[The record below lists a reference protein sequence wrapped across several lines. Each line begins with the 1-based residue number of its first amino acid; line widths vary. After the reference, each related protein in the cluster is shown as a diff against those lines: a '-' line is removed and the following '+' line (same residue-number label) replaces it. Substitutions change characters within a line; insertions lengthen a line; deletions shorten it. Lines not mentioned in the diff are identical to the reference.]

1 MTVGGLFCCCNELA
15 QRRRGSLRYG
25 RPRSFFHGDSGHPHF
40 GHVGVPGEQE
50 HLNITAALRLS
61 LQAAI

>member
-1 MTVGGLFCCCNELA
+1 MTVGGLFLLL
-15 QRRRGSLRYG
+15 QRTRATASRFVALWS
-25 RPRSFFHGDSGHPHF
+25 SSFFFHGDSGHPHF
-40 GHVGVPGEQE
+40 GHVRIPGEQG